1 MTSSLSGPLLFV
13 ERVTTLSPRPTC
25 RGGFTRA
32 VASWIGTGSNI
43 DWGSVIRLRFL
54 VLAAAASLAVVLSF
68 SGSAGAI
75 IGGTPDNTH
84 AYVGMADNGV
94 FVCTATLVSPRI
106 MVTAAHCFSDSTSVY
121 GTDAGLHP
129 RVEVT
134 FDQQGFF
141 TQPAPTFWMGTYY
154 SNPAWCIS
162 CSKGLPG
169 FDTNDEAIIVL
180 DTAQNRGLGALP
192 PLAFDETLRTG
203 TLLDLSGYGVQHFG
217 KPDPCTPNCKKQPDA
232 FFTRMKTTANL
243 LSVGKGQQ
251 GEFVKISG
259 NTAQN
264 QGGQCFGDSGG
275 PLFLA
280 GTNTMIAETTFG
292 TNGQCAG
299 VGYDTRLDTA
309 SAQNFIFGTASS
321 LGLSIP

>member
-1 MTSSLSGPLLFV
+1 M
-13 ERVTTLSPRPTC
+13 
-25 RGGFTRA
+25 
-32 VASWIGTGSNI
+32 
-43 DWGSVIRLRFL
+43 RLRFIVL
-54 VLAAAASLAVVLSF
+54 VAAASLAVVLSF

-84 AYVGMADNGV
+84 PYVGMADNGV

-180 DTAQNRGLGALP
+180 DTAQNRGLGVLP

>member
-1 MTSSLSGPLLFV
+1 M
-13 ERVTTLSPRPTC
+13 
-25 RGGFTRA
+25 
-32 VASWIGTGSNI
+32 
-43 DWGSVIRLRFL
+43 RLRFVLL
-54 VLAAAASLAVVLSF
+54 VAAAGLAVVLSF

-84 AYVGMADNGV
+84 TYVGMADNGV
-94 FVCTATLVSPRI
+94 FVCTATLISPRI
-106 MVTAAHCFSDSTSVY
+106 MVTAAHCFSDSTSQF
-121 GTDAGLHP
+121 GTDTGGHP

-162 CSKGLPG
+162 CNKGLPG

-180 DTAQNRGLGALP
+180 DTAQSRGLAVLP
-192 PLAFDETLRTG
+192 PLGFDETLRTG

-217 KPDPCTPNCKKQPDA
+217 KPDPCNPNCKKQPDA

-275 PLFLA
+275 PMFLA
-280 GTNTMIAETTFG
+280 GTNTMVAETTFG

-321 LGLSIP
+321 LELSIP

>member
-1 MTSSLSGPLLFV
+1 
-13 ERVTTLSPRPTC
+13 
-25 RGGFTRA
+25 
-32 VASWIGTGSNI
+32 
-43 DWGSVIRLRFL
+43 
-54 VLAAAASLAVVLSF
+54 
-68 SGSAGAI
+68 
-75 IGGTPDNTH
+75 
-84 AYVGMADNGV
+84 
-94 FVCTATLVSPRI
+94 
-106 MVTAAHCFSDSTSVY
+106 MVTAAHCFSDSTSQF
-121 GTDAGLHP
+121 GTDAGGHP

-154 SNPAWCIS
+154 FNPAWCIG
-162 CSKGLPG
+162 CNKGLPG

-180 DTAQNRGLGALP
+180 DTPQNRGLAVLP
-192 PLAFDETLRTG
+192 SLGFDETLRTG
-203 TLLDLSGYGVQHFG
+203 TSLDISGYGVQHFG
-217 KPDPCTPNCKKQPDA
+217 KPDPCNPNCKKQPDA
-232 FFTRMKTTANL
+232 FFTRMTATSNL
-243 LSVGKGQQ
+243 LSVGKGAQ
-251 GEFVKISG
+251 GEFVKISA
-259 NTAQN
+259 NTSQN
-264 QGGQCFGDSGG
+264 KGGQCFGDSGG